1 MFSKNTR
8 KRDGKKVKKIST
20 NKKTAI
26 TIVIT
31 VILTEFSKMLMTTTK
46 WEASVLF
53 MLIFLCIR
61 VLFEE

>member
-1 MFSKNTR
+1 M
-8 KRDGKKVKKIST
+8 KKIST

-26 TIVIT
+26 TIAIT

-46 WEASVLF
+46 WETSVLF

-61 VLFEE
+61 VLLEEER